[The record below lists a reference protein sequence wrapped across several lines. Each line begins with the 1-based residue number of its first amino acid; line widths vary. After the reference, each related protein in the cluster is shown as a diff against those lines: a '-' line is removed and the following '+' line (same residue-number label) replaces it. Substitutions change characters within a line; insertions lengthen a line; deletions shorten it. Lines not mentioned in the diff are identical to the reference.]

1 MAVNMVG
8 DMAVNVIA
16 PNGSWINV
24 FDLETT
30 FELKFEV
37 RFRSLLSSRARTLA
51 DR

>member
-8 DMAVNVIA
+8 DMQVNVIA

-30 FELKFEV
+30 FKLKFEV
-37 RFRSLLSSRARTLA
+37 HPLCLGRSHFLMVVC
-51 DR
+51 